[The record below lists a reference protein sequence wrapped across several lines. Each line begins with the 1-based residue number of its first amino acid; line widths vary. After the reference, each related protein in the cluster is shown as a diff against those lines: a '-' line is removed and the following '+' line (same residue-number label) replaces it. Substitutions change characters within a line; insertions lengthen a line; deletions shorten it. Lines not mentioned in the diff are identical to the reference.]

1 MNTTTKVILGL
12 IGAAAVGAAV
22 GMLFAPEKGS
32 DLRKNIKDKA
42 GKWTDNLTDMW
53 NNSKDTV
60 KDSIKGEARKAMSKA
75 QSEM

>member
-42 GKWTDNLTDMW
+42 GKWTESLTDMW
-53 NNSKDTV
+53 NNGKETV
-60 KDSIKGEARKAMSKA
+60 KNESRKAMSKA
-75 QSEM
+75 QAEM

>member
-42 GKWTDNLTDMW
+42 GKWTDNLTDLW
-53 NNSKDTV
+53 SSGKDHM
-60 KDSIKGEARKAMSKA
+60 KGEARKVTSKTQA
-75 QSEM
+75 EM

>member
-1 MNTTTKVILGL
+1 MTTTTKVILGL

-53 NNSKDTV
+53 NNSKET
-60 KDSIKGEARKAMSKA
+60 IKGEARKSMSKA
-75 QSEM
+75 QAEI

>member
-1 MNTTTKVILGL
+1 MTTTTKVILGL

-42 GKWTDNLTDMW
+42 GKWTEDLTDLW
-53 NNSKDTV
+53 NNTKENV
-60 KDSIKGEARKAMSKA
+60 KGEARKVASRT
-75 QSEM
+75 QSEI